1 MPPNPWAIDES
12 VLEAMRAFGAPAED
26 IERAAQLLED
36 SQAPERQLFE
46 VHHDNLRS
54 IRAWLRVS
62 TQWQF
67 AGMEGVRVGLN
78 YAGVWAWLRAHM
90 RPRLQRAVMA
100 DIEVMEHAALQAFH
114 EIREAEE

>member
-12 VLEAMRAFGAPAED
+12 VLEAMRAFGAPAQD

-36 SQAPERQLFE
+36 SKEPERQVFE

-54 IRAWLRVS
+54 IRAWLGVS

-67 AGMEGVRVGLN
+67 ASMAGVRVGLN
-78 YAGVWAWLRAHM
+78 YAGVWAWLQAHM
-90 RPRLQRAVMA
+90 PRKARSVMA
-100 DIEVMEHAALQAFH
+100 DVELMESAALQAFH

>member
-1 MPPNPWAIDES
+1 MPSNPWAIDES

-36 SQAPERQLFE
+36 SKAPERQVFE

-54 IRAWLRVS
+54 IRAWHGIS

-67 AGMEGVRVGLN
+67 AGMAGMHVGLN
-78 YAGVWAWLRAHM
+78 YAGVWAWIQAHV
-90 RPRLQRAVMA
+90 RPRLRRAVMA
-100 DIEVMEHAALQAFH
+100 DIEVMERAALNAFH